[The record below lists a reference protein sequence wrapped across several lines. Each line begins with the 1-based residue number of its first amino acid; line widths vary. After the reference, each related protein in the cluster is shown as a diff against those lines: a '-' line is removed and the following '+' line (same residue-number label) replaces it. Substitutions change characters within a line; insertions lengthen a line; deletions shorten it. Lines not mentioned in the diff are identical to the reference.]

1 VNNKSRALS
10 YVLMQF
16 LLLGLLIVSPRSA
29 SPYGPLSGVLSS
41 LGVVL
46 IVTGVGIALFAFF
59 GLGRA
64 LTASPIPKP
73 DGQLVTTGLYAR
85 VRHPIYFGLLL
96 AALGIVLDA
105 GWWPQLA
112 IATMLYVLLNIK
124 ASFEEQLL
132 NERYPE
138 YRNYAA
144 KTPRLFPRL
153 TS

>member
-1 VNNKSRALS
+1 
-10 YVLMQF
+10 MQF
-16 LLLGLLIVSPRSA
+16 LLLVLLIISPRNFE
-29 SPYGPLSGVLSS
+29 PYGPLTTPLSY

-46 IVTGVGIALFAFF
+46 IIVGVGIVLFAFF

-64 LTASPIPKP
+64 LTASPIPKA

-96 AALGIVLDA
+96 AAAGIVLDA

-112 IATMLYVLLNIK
+112 IAAMLYVLLNIK

-132 NERYPE
+132 VERYPE
-138 YRNYAA
+138 YREYAA
-144 KTPRLFPRL
+144 KTPRLLPRL
-153 TS
+153 T

>member
-1 VNNKSRALS
+1 
-10 YVLMQF
+10 MQF
-16 LLLGLLIVSPRSA
+16 LLLVLLIISPRNFE
-29 SPYGPLSGVLSS
+29 PYGPLTSVLSYIG
-41 LGVVL
+41 LAM

-64 LTASPIPKP
+64 LTASPIPKA
-73 DGQLVTTGLYAR
+73 DAQLVTTGLYAR

-96 AALGIVLDA
+96 AAAGVVLDA

-112 IATMLYVLLNIK
+112 IAVMLYVLLNIK

-132 NERYPE
+132 AERYPE
-138 YRNYAA
+138 SREYAA

-153 TS
+153 A

>member
-16 LLLGLLIVSPRSA
+16 LLLGLLIASPRSFE
-29 SPYGPLSGVLSS
+29 PYGPLSGVLSS

-96 AALGIVLDA
+96 AAFGIVLDA
-105 GWWPQLA
+105 GWWPQLV